1 MESVVSPSE
10 QTVRRFGAETSVS
23 VREEVRDLLA
33 YGHLLYN
40 LVLRD
45 LTVRY
50 KRSVIGFVWTM
61 LNPLLL
67 MIIFVIVFSA
77 LFRFEIRHYE
87 TYFLT
92 AFLPWNF
99 FAQATV
105 GSMTSIGWNGG
116 LMKHVKAPKSIYP
129 LASTISGMVNLLLS
143 FLPLALIMI
152 VVGSPL
158 HPSILFLPIS
168 LIILG
173 VFTFGVSL
181 ALSSLA
187 VYFTDVREMYGVAIS
202 ALMYLTPIMY
212 PLSIVP
218 ERYLTFVKL
227 NPLRYV
233 IEIVRAP
240 IYYGIIPPART
251 LVIAVGLAV
260 GALVFG
266 WFVFRR
272 LSPRFYAHL

>member
-1 MESVVSPSE
+1 MESVISQE
-10 QTVRRFGAETSVS
+10 QMVRRFRAESSVN
-23 VREEVRDLLA
+23 VREEVRDLFA
-33 YGHLLYN
+33 YSHLLYS

-50 KRSVIGFVWTM
+50 KRSFIGFLWTM

-67 MIIFVIVFSA
+67 MIIFVVVFSA

-99 FAQATV
+99 FSQTTV
-105 GSMTSIGWNGG
+105 GSMSSLGWNGL
-116 LMKHVKAPKSIYP
+116 LMKHVRAPKSIYP
-129 LASTISGMVNLLLS
+129 LATVISGMVNLLLS
-143 FLPLALIMI
+143 FVPLILIMVI
-152 VVGSPL
+152 VGSPIY
-158 HPSILFLPIS
+158 PTVAFLPIS

-187 VYFTDVREMYGVAIS
+187 VYFTDVREMYGVGIS

-251 LVIAVGLAV
+251 LLIAVGLAV